1 MRKTFIKLFV
11 SSFVFPAILLN
22 WLYCQDQNTHNG
34 IRIAWD
40 YNSMQQLADK
50 GGYPRLTRLEDS
62 SLLVIYETRTGNIHL
77 KRSIDNGV
85 TWSCPT
91 EVFSKF
97 VYVTLDGR
105 STIVNMANPE
115 IKQLQNGDIVI
126 ACNYRP
132 EKAEIA
138 PYSIALRR
146 STDNAKTWFS
156 PQNLYTAAPRFEDG
170 CWEPSFLQLPNG
182 ELQVYYANENPYSDS
197 NEQEI
202 SMVSSPDNGI
212 TWTEETKT
220 VSFRKN
226 RRDGMPVAQIIDQQI
241 VLIIEDNHINQ
252 FKPYTIRCDIDDN
265 WANTVLSDSPDRNY
279 ALLEKISD
287 TVYMGA
293 PYMIRLP
300 HGETMIS
307 YQTNEN
313 RASDWERSTMEV
325 AVGDSAAQN
334 FHKRSQPFPVPLNK
348 EAKWNSLALWDSKT
362 IVALTSSNFN
372 SSEIAPWLIK
382 GHIIPP
388 ICLTDQDNKLPIF
401 IGSKGKTSLRA
412 GIHADNDNLYINCV
426 LTSDQNNNST
436 SNGNEVLLFLCLNG
450 QALKIQCSETGSIA
464 LWRKEDDLWKSDNLL
479 QKIVV
484 RSQQA
489 SSKNAKQLHITVPK
503 KIMTNKAL
511 TSLQMG
517 LALSVKDT
525 LFGAY
530 TEYLANMTEKDTDTW
545 LNIKL

>member
-1 MRKTFIKLFV
+1 MRKTSIKLFV
-11 SSFVFPAILLN
+11 SSFVFPVILLN
-22 WLYCQDQNTHNG
+22 WLYCQDKYTG
-34 IRIAWD
+34 DGVRIAWD

-62 SLLVIYETRTGNIHL
+62 SLVVIYETRTGNIHL
-77 KRSIDNGV
+77 KRSIDNGI
-85 TWSCPT
+85 TWSSPT

-97 VYVTLDGR
+97 VYAALDGR
-105 STIVNMANPE
+105 STVVNMANPE

-138 PYSIALRR
+138 PYSIVLRR
-146 STDNAKTWFS
+146 STDNAKTWFA
-156 PQNLYTAAPRFEDG
+156 PQNLYTAAPRFGDG
-170 CWEPSFLQLPNG
+170 CWEPSFLQLPQG
-182 ELQVYYANENPYSDS
+182 ELQVYYANENPYRDS

-202 SMVSSPDNGI
+202 SMLSSPDNGV
-212 TWTEETKT
+212 TWTKKHKT

-226 RRDGMPVAQIIDQQI
+226 KRDGMPVAQIIDKQI
-241 VLIIEDNHINQ
+241 VLVIEDNHINQ
-252 FKPYTIRCDIDDN
+252 FKPYTIRCDIADN

-287 TVYMGA
+287 TVYIGA
-293 PYMIRLP
+293 PYILRLP

-313 RASDWERSTMEV
+313 RTSDWELSTMEV
-325 AVGDSAAQN
+325 AVGDSTAQN
-334 FHKRSQPFPVPLNK
+334 FHKRSQPFPVPLDK
-348 EAKWNSLALWDSKT
+348 EAKWNSLALWDHET

-372 SSEIAPWLIK
+372 SPEIAPWLIK

-388 ICLTDQDNKLPIF
+388 ICLTEQANKHPIF
-401 IGSKGKTSLRA
+401 IGSKGKKSLRA
-412 GIHADNDNLYINCV
+412 GIYADDENLYVDCI
-426 LTSDQNNNST
+426 LTSNHQNNST

-450 QALKIQCSETGSIA
+450 QALKIRCSETGSDA
-464 LWRKEDDLWKSDNLL
+464 LWRKEDNQWKLSNLL

-484 RSQQA
+484 RPQQGT
-489 SSKNAKQLHITVPK
+489 SKNTKQIHITVPK
-503 KIMTNKAL
+503 KIMTNKTL

-517 LALSVKDT
+517 LALSVNDT
-525 LFGAY
+525 LFGEY

-545 LNIKL
+545 LHIKL